1 MDDNSPG
8 LLLEFM
14 HKLRTIKCLGKEDI
28 MAMSEPKSR
37 IQVVGVMSSARL
49 NGNTATL
56 VREALKGAQEEGA
69 LITEI
74 ALADYHLSF
83 CQGCL
88 RCMENGRCP
97 IDDDFEEVKALLQ
110 GVDGIILS
118 SPTYGGAPNAIMKNL
133 LDRLGLYER
142 FTSAT
147 FGGKYVVGISTARSA
162 GAAKKVAK
170 GLASLLTN
178 GVFERGYITGF
189 LGASSG
195 VNGVGGD
202 PAALRKARALGRK
215 LARDIQSGRGY
226 PLQNPA
232 GRLMNR
238 FILKPNFSRA
248 IIDHRAGA
256 VKGVYENLTQRGM
269 LPAH

>member
-1 MDDNSPG
+1 M
-8 LLLEFM
+8 E
-14 HKLRTIKCLGKEDI
+14 
-28 MAMSEPKSR
+28 MSEIRSR
-37 IQVVGVMSSARL
+37 PQVVGVMSSARL

-56 VREALKGAQEEGA
+56 VREALRCAQEEGA

-74 ALADYHLSF
+74 TLPTYHLSF

-88 RCMENGRCP
+88 RCMVDGRCP
-97 IDDDFEEVKALLQ
+97 IDDDFEAVKALLR
-110 GVDGIILS
+110 GADGIILS

-133 LDRLGLYER
+133 LDRLGLFER

-147 FGGKYVVGISTARSA
+147 FGGKYVVGMSTARSA
-162 GAAKKVAK
+162 GDAKKVAK

-195 VNGVGGD
+195 VNGVEND
-202 PAALRKARALGRK
+202 PDALRTARELGRK
-215 LARDIQSGRGY
+215 LAQDIRSGHRH

-232 GRLMNR
+232 TRLMNR
-238 FILKPNFSRA
+238 FILKPSFSKA
-248 IIDHRAGA
+248 ILDHREGP
-256 VKGVYENLTQRGM
+256 VKGVYGNLCQRGM
-269 LPAH
+269 LPEL